1 MQNNLSLRE
10 YTLIATL
17 AAISAVVELIH
28 IGYQSPQFGMW
39 IDLVGVSWII
49 AFFLFGMKSAALTSL
64 LGAIV
69 ITLFAPSSWLGA
81 SMKWLASMPMWL
93 TFYLWLLITKKDL
106 AYYKK
111 LSNLII
117 PLIIALIIRNMLVIP
132 LNYYYAIPIW
142 TGMTTAKAMQVIP
155 WYVIMA
161 FNIIQGILEVLF
173 AWAIVFR
180 FKIMRYATWGKSL

>member
-1 MQNNLSLRE
+1 MQQHLSVRE
-10 YTLIATL
+10 YTLIAAL

-39 IDLVGVSWII
+39 IDIVATTWII

-81 SMKWLASMPMWL
+81 SMKWFASMPTWL
-93 TFYLWLLITKKDL
+93 IFYLWLLVVKKDL
-106 AYYKK
+106 TYYKK
-111 LSNLII
+111 LSHIII
-117 PLIIALIIRNMLVIP
+117 PLILALIIRNIVVIP

-142 TGMTTAKAMQVIP
+142 TGMTTAKAMQIIP
-155 WYVIMA
+155 WYVIMI
-161 FNIIQGILEVLF
+161 FNIIQGILEVVV
-173 AWAIVFR
+173 AWIIVFR
-180 FKIMRYATWGKSL
+180 FKISRFATWNNNE